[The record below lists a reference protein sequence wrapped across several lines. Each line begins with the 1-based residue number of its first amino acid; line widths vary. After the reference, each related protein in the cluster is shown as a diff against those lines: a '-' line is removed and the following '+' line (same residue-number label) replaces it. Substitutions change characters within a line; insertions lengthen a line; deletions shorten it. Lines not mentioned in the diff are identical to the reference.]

1 MISMDSI
8 SSLIDTSKNTV
19 AANQASSLQSSLNSI
34 SSDSSED
41 ELMQVCKDFESYF
54 VEEVL
59 KEIENN
65 SKLKEIYENWQEDER
80 EEFLAFVT
88 GTKGV
93 KMMYDFISKA
103 ILNPEI
109 YEERVEEFLSLLLQQ
124 KVKILEVL
132 PNEETGLSD
141 GYSILIMDIVVELE
155 NGSIVNLE
163 IQKNGYM
170 FPGERSAC
178 YSADLLLRQYR
189 RVRKKNKQEGKKA
202 ELHSYMDRY
211 FKNDK

>member
-1 MISMDSI
+1 MMNKLQQFFPMIR
-8 SSLIDTSKNTV
+8 TK
-19 AANQASSLQSSLNSI
+19 
-34 SSDSSED
+34 
-41 ELMQVCKDFESYF
+41 
-54 VEEVL
+54 EEVL

-65 SKLKEIYENWQEDER
+65 SKLKEIYENWQKDER

-170 FPGERSAC
+170 FPGRTKCMLFSRFCYCVNTEEYAKRINKKER
-178 YSADLLLRQYR
+178 
-189 RVRKKNKQEGKKA
+189 KQNHVIEI
-202 ELHSYMDRY
+202 
-211 FKNDK
+211 